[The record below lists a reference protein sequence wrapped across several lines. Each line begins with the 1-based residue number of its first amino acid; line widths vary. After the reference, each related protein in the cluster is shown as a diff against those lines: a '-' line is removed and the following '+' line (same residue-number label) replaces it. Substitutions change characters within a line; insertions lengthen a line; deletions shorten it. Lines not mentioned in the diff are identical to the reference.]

1 MDCES
6 DDLNQ
11 CAMAAGMACPSC
23 GPLTCALVC
32 KPDEYVLKCSAF
44 GGGPPSTCRI
54 VTATITTLGASYC
67 CPCGPPDLD
76 DAGDGGAPDS
86 ALDAA
91 TADAD
96 PAP

>member
-1 MDCES
+1 
-6 DDLNQ
+6 
-11 CAMAAGMACPSC
+11 MACPSC

-32 KPDEYVLKCSAF
+32 KPDEYVLNCSAV
-44 GGGPPSTCRI
+44 GEGPNPPSTCRI
-54 VTATITTLGASYC
+54 AGATVTTLGASYC